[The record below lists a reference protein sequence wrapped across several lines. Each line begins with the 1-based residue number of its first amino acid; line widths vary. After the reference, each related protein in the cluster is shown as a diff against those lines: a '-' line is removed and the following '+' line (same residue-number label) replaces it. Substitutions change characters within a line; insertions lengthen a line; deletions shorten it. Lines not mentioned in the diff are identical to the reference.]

1 MLGVEVDN
9 RRGSVLA
16 LHQVIEAAD
25 AYVLAR
31 ESDQDG
37 WDEYVALRQAVL
49 ERNEALIDG
58 D

>member
-1 MLGVEVDN
+1 MSGDGPTGHTP
-9 RRGSVLA
+9 RGWYGQ
-16 LHQVIEAAD
+16 HP
-25 AYVLAR
+25 YVLAR

>member
-1 MLGVEVDN
+1 MKDYEYDTK
-9 RRGSVLA
+9 
-16 LHQVIEAAD
+16 VIEAAD